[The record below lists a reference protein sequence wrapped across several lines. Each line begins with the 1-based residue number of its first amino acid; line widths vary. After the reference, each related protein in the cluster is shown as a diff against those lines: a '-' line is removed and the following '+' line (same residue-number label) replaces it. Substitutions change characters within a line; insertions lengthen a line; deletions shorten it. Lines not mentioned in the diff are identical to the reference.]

1 MNWLRI
7 TSARSGV
14 YAIEEPGHVAFYLVN
29 GRSRTALIDT
39 GMGFTSLRRDLR
51 SLLRPNVVV
60 LNTHWHYD
68 HVGGNHEFAQIGIS
82 GVEADLL
89 NLDLPNSLL
98 QAICIEPA
106 LADSTPLP
114 DDFDPA
120 SYHIRGTRP
129 SFIIAEGDK
138 IDLGGRTL
146 EAIATPGHSRG
157 SLSFFDSQT
166 GDLFLGDLAYRSDI
180 YWQFAESD
188 LDEAIGSLQ
197 KLLARQSDF
206 RRLWPCHGP
215 YPLPPSFLQT
225 ALDAAQTV
233 GDGAPP
239 AAIIN
244 AFGDRCRVHQFV
256 GFQIWTKLPSEP
268 GADLVKLFS
277 THTERNI

>member
-14 YAIEEPGHVAFYLVN
+14 YAIEEPGHVVFYLVN
-29 GRSRTALIDT
+29 GRSHTALIDT
-39 GMGFTSLRRDLR
+39 GMGFTSLRHELR
-51 SLLRPNVVV
+51 SLLRPNVMV

-68 HVGGNHEFAQIGIS
+68 HVGGNHEFDHIGIS
-82 GVEADLL
+82 TSEA
-89 NLDLPNSLL
+89 NLIGLELPNSLL
-98 QAICIEPA
+98 QTICLQPA
-106 LADSTPLP
+106 VADGTPLP
-114 DDFDPA
+114 DSLDHA
-120 SYHIRGTRP
+120 SYHIPATRP
-129 SFIIAEGDK
+129 SFTIAEGDI

-157 SLSFFDSQT
+157 SLSFFDSHT
-166 GDLFLGDLAYRSDI
+166 GDLFIGDLVYRSDI

-233 GDGAPP
+233 RDGAPP
-239 AAIIN
+239 DAIIP

-256 GFQIWTKLPSEP
+256 GFQIWTKLPGEP
-268 GADLVKLFS
+268 GADLVKLFLD
-277 THTERNI
+277 HKKEF